1 MKILVLIFLFFDLII
16 GQTKMKL
23 NPLSKEEEKV
33 IIQKSTERAF
43 TGKYDKFFEEGI
55 YICKRCDAPLYKSN
69 DKFNSGCGWPSFD
82 DEVKD
87 AIKRENDADGFR
99 TEILCSK
106 CGAHLGHVFIG
117 EALTKKNTR
126 HCVNSISLK
135 FISK

>member
-43 TGKYDKFFEEGI
+43 TGKYNKFFEEGI

>member
-1 MKILVLIFLFFDLII
+1 
-16 GQTKMKL
+16 MKL

-43 TGKYDKFFEEGI
+43 TGKYNKFFEEGI

>member
-117 EALTKKNTR
+117 EALTKKILAT
-126 HCVNSISLK
+126 V
-135 FISK
+135 